1 MSHDILPTF
10 GTLFRLQGEW
20 ALSTTSKAPART
32 AANNN
37 TDNDRALI
45 RWQEASSL
53 AGQMNWSAVQRLID
67 YLGDDHPFVR
77 WQAGLALAETAA
89 RLRSRARLGFPIWS
103 RQAPELTFSSL
114 LMRLNQSLHDADP
127 GRRAATADALA
138 LWRHE
143 VVANLLVEALERDSD
158 PQVRA
163 STAMALGK
171 IGDKTAIR
179 ALIAALSDT
188 SIWVQRAAA
197 DALGAIAAPEAV
209 TALEQAMQNGQSLL
223 KSSIVC
229 ALGHM
234 PTARARAILA
244 HCTEDEDPAL
254 RWYAARGLSAIG
266 NTGSLPALQR
276 LLEDQTTLFGQP
288 LSEMAATA
296 IETIE
301 RRERGLFNWLRKQ
314 FFALRRLLERK

>member
-1 MSHDILPTF
+1 MGTTF
-10 GTLFRLQGEW
+10 GASAT
-20 ALSTTSKAPART
+20 ATATSNA
-32 AANNN
+32 
-37 TDNDRALI
+37 DDDRALI

-53 AGQMNWSAVQRLID
+53 AGQMSWSAVQRLLD

-89 RLRSRARLGFPIWS
+89 RLRSRARLGFPVWS

-114 LMRLNQSLHDADP
+114 LMRLSQSLHDPDP

-138 LWRHE
+138 LWGHE

-163 STAMALGK
+163 SIAMALGK
-171 IGDKTAIR
+171 IGDKTAVR
-179 ALIAALSDT
+179 ALIVALSDT

-209 TALEQAMQNGQSLL
+209 SALEKAMQSGQPLL

-234 PTARARAILA
+234 PTARAREILA
-244 HCTEDEDPAL
+244 RCTEDEDSAL
-254 RWYAARGLSAIG
+254 RWYAARGLSVIG
-266 NTGSLPALQR
+266 NTSSLPALQR
-276 LLEDQTTLFGQP
+276 LLDDPTTLFGQP
-288 LSEMAATA
+288 LADMAAAA

-301 RRERGLFNWLRKQ
+301 RRERGLVNWLRKQ